1 MEILRDLSVSWA
13 MFHVIFLF
21 IMLFRSRYTK
31 KKTIL
36 LALTGMGLLMGLNM
50 AGLILFGFDT
60 MGKAFLFTCSI
71 PSFVFFYILSAD
83 KKFRF
88 LLTFCLADT
97 TCLWIM
103 AVTNLLDYYLGGG
116 QYVLMFVSRLIAFP
130 LIEYCVYRFLRKPY
144 LELQDTVEK
153 GWGVFACMT
162 VLYYVLLTVINNY
175 PANIVN
181 RPEDTPACILVL
193 ILMLFN
199 YATIFSALYRQLLL
213 FRRQQSE
220 RALQEQKNYLEAQL
234 DNQQRIRKMKHDMK
248 GHTVTLAGLLSAGK
262 SGEAQEYLKSMEVS
276 MEPVFGEV
284 CANPYINAVLSHYVQ
299 KFQELDAE
307 LRLDIRIGDEELP
320 YMELCQIL
328 SNGLDNACYALKE
341 LEKENRSA
349 SVQMK
354 YSKDY
359 LIIRIRNRCGK
370 DLHVEK
376 GELPAT
382 DKKGRE
388 HGFGLPTVREGAT
401 KLGGDM
407 LCYTENGDFVL
418 DVMVRVERLCLTRA
432 NS

>member
-1 MEILRDLSVSWA
+1 MKILRELSVLWC
-13 MFHVIFLF
+13 MIHVIFLF
-21 IMLFRSRYTK
+21 VMLFRSRYTK

-36 LALTGMGLLMGLNM
+36 LAVIGMGILMVLNM
-50 AGLILFGFDT
+50 AGLVWFGFDV
-60 MGKAFLFTCSI
+60 MGNVFLFTCSI
-71 PSFVFFYILSAD
+71 PSFVFFYVLSAD
-83 KKFRF
+83 KRFRF

-116 QYVLMFVSRLIAFP
+116 QYVLMFVSRLFAFP

-144 LELQDTVEK
+144 LELQDAVEK
-153 GWGVFACMT
+153 GWGVFAGMT
-162 VLYYVLLTVINNY
+162 VLYYILLTVINNY
-175 PANIVN
+175 PTNIVN
-181 RPEDTPACILVL
+181 RPQDTPACVLVL

-220 RALQEQKNYLEAQL
+220 RILQEQKNYLEAQL
-234 DNQQRIRKMKHDMK
+234 DNQQRIRKLKHDMK
-248 GHTVTLAGLLSAGK
+248 AHTVTLFGLLAAGK
-262 SGEAQEYLKSMEVS
+262 SEEAQEYLKGMEGS

-284 CANPYINAVLSHYVQ
+284 CANPYINAVLSQYAQ
-299 KFQELDAE
+299 KFQELDTK
-307 LRLDIRIGDEELP
+307 LKLDIRIGEEELP

-328 SNGLDNACYALKE
+328 SNGLDNAFYALKE
-341 LEKENRSA
+341 LKKEDRGV

-359 LIIRIRNRCGK
+359 LVIRVRNRCRQ
-370 DLHVEK
+370 DMHVEK
-376 GELPAT
+376 GKLPAT

-388 HGFGLPTVREGAT
+388 HGYGLSTVQESAQ

-418 DVMVRVERLCLTRA
+418 DVMVRVKCLCLTRA

>member
-13 MFHVIFLF
+13 MLHVIFLF
-21 IMLFRSRYTK
+21 IMLFRSRFTK

-36 LALTGMGLLMGLNM
+36 LAVAGMGILMGINM
-50 AGLILFGFDT
+50 AGLILFGFEA
-60 MGKAFLFTCSI
+60 MGKAFMFTCSV
-71 PSFVFFYILSAD
+71 PSFVFFYVLSAD

-103 AVTNLLDYYLGGG
+103 AVTNLLDYYVGGG

-153 GWGVFACMT
+153 GWGVFAGMT
-162 VLYYVLLTVINNY
+162 VLYYILLAVINNY
-175 PANIVN
+175 PTNIVN
-181 RPEDTPACILVL
+181 RPKDAPACILVL

-213 FRRQQSE
+213 YRRQQNE
-220 RALQEQKNYLEAQL
+220 RILQEQKNYLEAQL

-248 GHTVTLAGLLSAGK
+248 GHTVTLFGLLTAGK
-262 SGEAQEYLKSMEVS
+262 PDEAREYLRNMELSMES
-276 MEPVFGEV
+276 AFGEY
-284 CANPYINAVLSHYVQ
+284 CANPYINAVLSHYAQ
-299 KFQELDAE
+299 KFQELDME
-307 LRLDIRIGDEELP
+307 LKLDIRIGEEELP

-341 LEKENRSA
+341 LNKEDRGA

-359 LIIRIRNRCGK
+359 LIIRIRNRCSK

-376 GELPAT
+376 GKLPAT
-382 DKKGRE
+382 DKKGKE
-388 HGFGLPTVREGAT
+388 HGFGLPTVQEGAK

-418 DVMVRVERLCLTRA
+418 DVMVRVKRLCLTRA